1 MSSKFYVGGDVIS
14 STDNGKYKPI
24 SRVTLYLDDNN
35 CLTAGDDTGHEIV
48 ADCPHATQEMV
59 NALLAN
65 LKGHEYQAFEA
76 DEANI
81 DPAAELGDGI
91 TVGGV
96 YGGISRMMD
105 DGMGYPSLSAPGEA
119 ELEDEYPM
127 EGPLTR
133 MFNRELAKTY
143 SLIAKSAEE
152 IRLEVHGVEDALS
165 YIELD
170 LDSITS
176 RVQDAEGNISTL
188 EQTATSLRSDI
199 NGKIDGED
207 AQSLIDQS
215 LQEIVLSVS
224 SSSGSST
231 FKLTADGVTLSTKTL
246 DLSVKAAKISGLL
259 QADQLNLTGAIT
271 FGDLDED
278 TQLAISDAYTM
289 AYNNQLPSYI
299 KSTYIDSVSI
309 QSPSIIA
316 GTFFGN
322 EFNVLSE
329 TSGGSFNLYGKYYN
343 SYVHALEIAYSAG
356 DAPVVYFGGTIARFS
371 FGAVYFDC
379 GIDLGMND
387 VSFYNGSYITS
398 LREIEARLTALE
410 SK

>member
-14 STDNGKYKPI
+14 STNNGKYKPI
-24 SRVTLYLDDNN
+24 SRVTLYLDDNK

-143 SLIAKSAEE
+143 SLIAKSADK
-152 IRLEVHGVEDALS
+152 IRLEVFGEDGYTGS
-165 YIELD
+165 
-170 LDSITS
+170 SIVAQLGIITQEVS
-176 RVQDAEGNISTL
+176 
-188 EQTATSLRSDI
+188 
-199 NGKIDGED
+199 GKIDDEE
-207 AQSLIDQS
+207 ANALIKTA
-215 LQEIVLSVS
+215 LEAITLSIS
-224 SSSGSST
+224 NKDGSTT
-231 FKLTADGVTLSTKTL
+231 FKLMGGGAELTSETFDIH
-246 DLSVKAAKISGLL
+246 VKNVNIEGKLN
-259 QADQLNLTGAIT
+259 ADQLNLTGAIT

-289 AYNNQLPSYI
+289 AYSNQLPSYI

-379 GIDLGMND
+379 GIDLGLND
-387 VSFYNGSYITS
+387 VSFNNGVYITS
-398 LREIEARLTALE
+398 LRDMEARLTALE